1 VGQDEILDGEAAES
15 AHLVEEELC
24 IVGAIEDDMDVGA
37 DCIFQWSHGAAPH
50 FGEFGFG
57 EVELSGDAGGGLVL
71 LSALDLVSRAL
82 GIDRE
87 ETGALEN
94 AAELPARLLIVGAG
108 FDADPEAFERIGF
121 RFFGVGEEA
130 TGEDKGGNTVS
141 IPLERRNTR
150 SHAVIHSS
158 GISSMRYR
166 AFGAWREARLPGHI
180 GQALDESGG
189 EIQGGAKQSGQE
201 DDDDG
206 CYTQDLGHEGQRLFL
221 DGSY

>member
-1 VGQDEILDGEAAES
+1 MNFILR
-15 AHLVEEELC
+15 V
-24 IVGAIEDDMDVGA
+24 IEDPPGAFDGDAEGLAVNFEAFGGIGGIAVESPDAVGFALDQHRLSEPLAEAGGFTRAWRADEDVGA

-130 TGEDKGGNTVS
+130 TGEDKGGEYRQHSARAQEYQEPCGDPLFGNQLHEVS
-141 IPLERRNTR
+141 CLWGL
-150 SHAVIHSS
+150 A
-158 GISSMRYR
+158 
-166 AFGAWREARLPGHI
+166 
-180 GQALDESGG
+180 GG
-189 EIQGGAKQSGQE
+189 PFTGPYWAGVG
-201 DDDDG
+201 
-206 CYTQDLGHEGQRLFL
+206 
-221 DGSY
+221 